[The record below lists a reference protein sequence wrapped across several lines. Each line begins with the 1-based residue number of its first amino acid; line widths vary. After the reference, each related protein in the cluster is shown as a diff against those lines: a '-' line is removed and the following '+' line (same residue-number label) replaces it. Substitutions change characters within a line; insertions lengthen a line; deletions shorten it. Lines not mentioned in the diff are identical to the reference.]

1 MYTPGGG
8 GRGEAAEVFGEGA
21 VRPGQQAHRCWQQEG
36 QVGPVQQY
44 G

>member
-8 GRGEAAEVFGEGA
+8 GGGGGVA